1 MGRRARRRLTEPG
14 SQLAIRFR
22 SWSAR
27 AVLRT
32 LWRVGVW
39 ARSAMIAAFGVAIVG
54 VVTMPAAASSSA
66 ARSSAL
72 VGRWERVTTCQE
84 LVSALAKAGLRTTA
98 PAMLAGNGLV
108 TGTPKQLARKVNIC
122 KGAVP
127 RRHSHF
133 FTAAG
138 MFGSIDYNDKQ
149 VDDGTYRLLDSRTVR
164 INDGTFHFRISGR
177 ELRLEPVIS
186 AAARRKALAQPL
198 QFSTA
203 GWQVAVAFPGHAWK
217 RVPCAGWC

>member
-1 MGRRARRRLTEPG
+1 MTFLQTNQMLALGMRRSPL
-14 SQLAIRFR
+14 LI
-22 SWSAR
+22 
-27 AVLRT
+27 AVL
-32 LWRVGVW
+32 
-39 ARSAMIAAFGVAIVG
+39 GVAFAGIVTASG
-54 VVTMPAAASSSA
+54 AATSAS
-66 ARSSAL
+66 RSSAL

-133 FTAAG
+133 FTSAG

-198 QFSTA
+198 QFSIA

>member
-1 MGRRARRRLTEPG
+1 
-14 SQLAIRFR
+14 
-22 SWSAR
+22 
-27 AVLRT
+27 
-32 LWRVGVW
+32 
-39 ARSAMIAAFGVAIVG
+39 MI
-54 VVTMPAAASSSA
+54 
-66 ARSSAL
+66 
-72 VGRWERVTTCQE
+72 
-84 LVSALAKAGLRTTA
+84 ALAKAGLRTTA

-108 TGTPKQLARKVNIC
+108 TGTPKQLARKTNIC

-133 FTAAG
+133 FTAMG
-138 MFGSIDYNDKQ
+138 QFGSIDYNGKQ

>member
-1 MGRRARRRLTEPG
+1 MLARMRPWRLLIPALG
-14 SQLAIRFR
+14 GALLVIF
-22 SWSAR
+22 
-27 AVLRT
+27 T
-32 LWRVGVW
+32 LPAG
-39 ARSAMIAAFGVAIVG
+39 AA
-54 VVTMPAAASSSA
+54 TDA
-66 ARSSAL
+66 ARSSRL

-84 LVSALAKAGLRTTA
+84 LVNALTKAGLRKTA
-98 PAMLAGNGLV
+98 PAILAGNGFV
-108 TGTPKQLARKVNIC
+108 PGTPKQLAAKAAIC

-138 MFGSIDYNDKQ
+138 QFGSVDYNGQQ
-149 VDDGTYRLLDSRTVR
+149 VDDGSYRILDARTVR
-164 INDGTFHFRISGR
+164 INEGKFHFRITGR

-217 RVPCAGWC
+217 RVPCAQWC

>member
-1 MGRRARRRLTEPG
+1 M
-14 SQLAIRFR
+14 
-22 SWSAR
+22 
-27 AVLRT
+27 
-32 LWRVGVW
+32 W
-39 ARSAMIAAFGVAIVG
+39 ARKATFVALVVAFAGIISV
-54 VVTMPAAASSSA
+54 PAAATTSA
-66 ARSSAL
+66 ARNSAL
-72 VGRWERVTTCQE
+72 VGRWERVTTCHD
-84 LVSALAKAGLRTTA
+84 LVRALAKAGLRTTA

-108 TGTPKQLARKVNIC
+108 TGTAKQLAHKVNIC

-133 FTAAG
+133 FTATG
-138 MFGSIDYNDKQ
+138 QFGSIDYNGKQ
-149 VDDGTYRLLDSRTVR
+149 VDDGMYRLVDARTVR

-203 GWQVAVAFPGHAWK
+203 GWQVAVAFPGYAWT

>member
-1 MGRRARRRLTEPG
+1 MKPSRFLIAALGGAL
-14 SQLAIRFR
+14 LAIL
-22 SWSAR
+22 A
-27 AVLRT
+27 L
-32 LWRVGVW
+32 
-39 ARSAMIAAFGVAIVG
+39 
-54 VVTMPAAASSSA
+54 PAAAATEA
-66 ARSSAL
+66 ARSPRL
-72 VGRWERVTTCQE
+72 VGRWERVTTCQD
-84 LVSALAKAGLRTTA
+84 LVSALTKAGLRKTA
-98 PAMLAGNGLV
+98 PAMLAGNGFV
-108 TGTPKQLARKVNIC
+108 PGTPKQLSAKADIC

-138 MFGSIDYNDKQ
+138 QFGSVDYNGQQ
-149 VDDGTYRLLDSRTVR
+149 VDDGSYRILDARTVR
-164 INDGTFHFRISGR
+164 INEGKFRFRIAGR

-217 RVPCAGWC
+217 RVPCAQWC

>member
-1 MGRRARRRLTEPG
+1 MLTQMRRSL
-14 SQLAIRFR
+14 L
-22 SWSAR
+22 
-27 AVLRT
+27 L
-32 LWRVGVW
+32 
-39 ARSAMIAAFGVAIVG
+39 IAALGALFAGM
-54 VVTMPAAASSSA
+54 VTVPAAATSSA
-66 ARSSAL
+66 PRTSAL

-84 LVSALAKAGLRTTA
+84 LVTALAKAGLRTTA

-108 TGTPKQLARKVNIC
+108 TGTPKQLARKANIC
-122 KGAVP
+122 KAAVP

-133 FTAAG
+133 FTAMG
-138 MFGSIDYNDKQ
+138 QFGSIVYNGKQ

-164 INDGTFHFRISGR
+164 INDGTFHFRVSGR

-217 RVPCAGWC
+217 RVPCARWC

>member
-1 MGRRARRRLTEPG
+1 MLAQMRRSL
-14 SQLAIRFR
+14 L
-22 SWSAR
+22 
-27 AVLRT
+27 L
-32 LWRVGVW
+32 
-39 ARSAMIAAFGVAIVG
+39 IAALGALFAGM
-54 VVTMPAAASSSA
+54 VTVPAAATSSA
-66 ARSSAL
+66 PRTSAL

-84 LVSALAKAGLRTTA
+84 LVSALTKAGLRTTA

-108 TGTPKQLARKVNIC
+108 TGTPRQLARKANIC

-133 FTAAG
+133 FTAMG
-138 MFGSIDYNDKQ
+138 QFGSIDYNGKQ

>member
-1 MGRRARRRLTEPG
+1 MLARMGPWRLLIPALG
-14 SQLAIRFR
+14 GALLVIFALP
-22 SWSAR
+22 A
-27 AVLRT
+27 
-32 LWRVGVW
+32 G
-39 ARSAMIAAFGVAIVG
+39 AA
-54 VVTMPAAASSSA
+54 TDA
-66 ARSSAL
+66 ARSSPL

-84 LVSALAKAGLRTTA
+84 LVNVLTKAGLRKTA
-98 PAMLAGNGLV
+98 PAMLAGNGFV
-108 TGTPKQLARKVNIC
+108 PGTPNQLAAKAAIC

-138 MFGSIDYNDKQ
+138 QFGSVDYNGQQ
-149 VDDGTYRLLDSRTVR
+149 VDDGSYRILDARTVR
-164 INDGTFHFRISGR
+164 INEGKFHFRITGR
-177 ELRLEPVIS
+177 ELRLQPVIS

-217 RVPCAGWC
+217 RVPCAQWC

>member
-1 MGRRARRRLTEPG
+1 MRRSL
-14 SQLAIRFR
+14 L
-22 SWSAR
+22 
-27 AVLRT
+27 L
-32 LWRVGVW
+32 
-39 ARSAMIAAFGVAIVG
+39 IAALGAVFAG
-54 VVTMPAAASSSA
+54 VVTVPAAATSSA
-66 ARSSAL
+66 ARANAL

-84 LVSALAKAGLRTTA
+84 LVSALTKAGLRTTA

-108 TGTPKQLARKVNIC
+108 TGTPRQLARKANIC
-122 KGAVP
+122 KDAVP

-133 FTAAG
+133 FTAMG
-138 MFGSIDYNDKQ
+138 QFGSIDYNGKQ
-149 VDDGTYRLLDSRTVR
+149 VD
-164 INDGTFHFRISGR
+164 DGTFHFRISGR

>member
-1 MGRRARRRLTEPG
+1 
-14 SQLAIRFR
+14 
-22 SWSAR
+22 
-27 AVLRT
+27 
-32 LWRVGVW
+32 
-39 ARSAMIAAFGVAIVG
+39 MIAAFGVAIVG

-127 RRHSHF
+127 RRHSQF

>member
-1 MGRRARRRLTEPG
+1 MRRSLLT
-14 SQLAIRFR
+14 
-22 SWSAR
+22 
-27 AVLRT
+27 V
-32 LWRVGVW
+32 
-39 ARSAMIAAFGVAIVG
+39 AALGVAFAE
-54 VVTMPAAASSSA
+54 VVTVPAAATSSA
-66 ARSSAL
+66 ARTNAL
-72 VGRWERVTTCQE
+72 VGRWERVTTCRE

-98 PAMLAGNGLV
+98 PAILAGNGLV
-108 TGTPKQLARKVNIC
+108 AGTTKQLARKANIC
-122 KGAVP
+122 KGAVS

-133 FTAAG
+133 FTAMG
-138 MFGSIDYNDKQ
+138 QFGSIDYNGKQ

-177 ELRLEPVIS
+177 GLRLEPVIS

>member
-1 MGRRARRRLTEPG
+1 MLAQMRRSL
-14 SQLAIRFR
+14 L
-22 SWSAR
+22 
-27 AVLRT
+27 L
-32 LWRVGVW
+32 
-39 ARSAMIAAFGVAIVG
+39 IAALGAVFAG
-54 VVTMPAAASSSA
+54 VVTVPAAATSSA
-66 ARSSAL
+66 ARANAL
-72 VGRWERVTTCQE
+72 VGRWERVTTCQD
-84 LVSALAKAGLRTTA
+84 LVSALTKAGLRTTA
-98 PAMLAGNGLV
+98 PTMLAGNGLV
-108 TGTPKQLARKVNIC
+108 AGTPRQLARKVNIC

-138 MFGSIDYNDKQ
+138 MFGSIDYNGKQ

-186 AAARRKALAQPL
+186 AVARRKALAPPL